1 MNGVELGRYR
11 MECWYFSPFPKE
23 FYPDGYVDTLYF
35 CEYTLR
41 CGRMLSKGVGDG
53 LVCRPSKG
61 RGTWGGIKTAF
72 FFCACPGGVAWR

>member
-1 MNGVELGRYR
+1 MVSQNVNGVELGRYR

-41 CGRMLSKGVGDG
+41 
-53 LVCRPSKG
+53 
-61 RGTWGGIKTAF
+61 
-72 FFCACPGGVAWR
+72 